1 MKRYKA
7 VAGIA
12 LILSLCNSLLFAGQ
26 GYIESLK
33 FKDMDI
39 RLVLDAISQEAH
51 KEGENINI
59 IVTPEVEGLVSIDLK
74 NIDWRT
80 ALAVILKTYNY
91 SYTQRGDVI
100 TVSAAQ
106 AQATRA
112 GLKMELFK
120 FKYLYADV
128 AKNFITPFLSAE
140 GKVSVLEVTE
150 DKISDPVGASS
161 SVNASMNNTYGTTS
175 SAPAMN
181 TLSGTGSSSTPSHS
195 KILVVY
201 DTQDR
206 LDQIST
212 TLSELD
218 VMPKQVLIQAIIM
231 EVNRDTLRD
240 IGFEWGTGANGAT
253 GTPSSVPSGSNTTI
267 AGRNIAFG
275 GNSITPSVFNP
286 VEGTA
291 NFPGTYPYQAGLQ
304 VLFQQ
309 LAGSKLQVLVHA
321 LEEDVRTNTLS
332 KPIIL
337 AANNQLASILVGTQ
351 FPIIQTSSSTQSSYI
366 VGGSLQQYLNIG
378 IQLQVKPQICGA
390 NDEYINLLV
399 HPIVSSYS
407 KTVDV
412 KSGSGN
418 SAVTLVSYPIVDTR
432 EAVTQML
439 LKDGESIV
447 MGGLLK
453 NVKSNEDLGI
463 PFLSKIPW
471 LGNLFKRHT
480 KDNSKV
486 DLMIFITAKI
496 VKPGEVLPEEVLNTR
511 NVQEQFSGQNDKKQD
526 KAKRR
531 KK

>member
-1 MKRYKA
+1 MNKYKII
-7 VAGIA
+7 AGIFLA
-12 LILSLCNSLLFAGQ
+12 LFLCNSRVFAATGN
-26 GYIESLK
+26 IESLK
-33 FKDMDI
+33 FKDTDI
-39 RLVLDAISQEAH
+39 QIVLQAISEEAN

-59 IVTPEVEGLVSIDLK
+59 ITSPEIEGLVSIDLK

-80 ALAVILKTYNY
+80 ALTVILKTYNY

-106 AQATRA
+106 AQVSQA
-112 GLKMELFK
+112 GLNMELFK

-128 AKNFITPFLSAE
+128 AKAFITPFLSSD
-140 GKVSVLEVTE
+140 GKVSILSVPE
-150 DKISDPVGASS
+150 DKISDSAGASS
-161 SVNASMNNTYGTTS
+161 SVNASTGNTYDTAS
-175 SAPAMN
+175 SGPNMN
-181 TLSGTGSSSTPSHS
+181 TLSGTGSQSTPSHS

-201 DTQDR
+201 DTQDK

-212 TLSELD
+212 ILSELD
-218 VMPKQVLIQAIIM
+218 VMPKQILIQAIIM
-231 EVNRDTLRD
+231 EVDRDTLRD
-240 IGFEWGTGANGAT
+240 IGFEWGTGTNGAT
-253 GTPSSVPSGSNTTI
+253 GTPSPVSAGSSATI
-267 AGRNIAFG
+267 AGSSQSFS

-286 VEGTA
+286 AEGTS

-332 KPIIL
+332 KPIIM
-337 AANNQLASILVGTQ
+337 AANNQLASILIGTQ
-351 FPIIQTSSSTQSSYI
+351 FPIIQTSTSTQNTTI

-378 IQLQVKPQICGA
+378 IQLQVRPQICGA

-399 HPIVSSYS
+399 HPIVSSYT

-412 KSGSGN
+412 KSGNGN

-453 NVKSNEDLGI
+453 NIKSNENLGI

-471 LGNLFKRHT
+471 IGNLFKRHT
-480 KDNSKV
+480 KDNSKT

-496 VKPGEVLPEEVLNTR
+496 VKPGEVFPQEVLETNKIK
-511 NVQEQFSGQNDKKQD
+511 EQFKEQLNKK
-526 KAKRR
+526 R
-531 KK
+531 